1 VRALGAASAPS
12 SLRSMIAAAPS
23 PVTVDLTLP
32 GSTSEVSAAGR
43 QLLKLLATS
52 ERWRPGE
59 VQVGEALRLGCA
71 AQGRRFTLEVDGGAG
86 VEALVEGL
94 FCGLFSKEAVFEVG
108 RRFAAANARLTA
120 LGVLTQHMLGAPD
133 VDAASFMLLTGLT
146 AGDGLGMN
154 RAALFR
160 YDEIRRRFVGARGV
174 GPADQAEAHTIWESL
189 EREGNPLELV
199 LAGNP
204 RRGPEGGFQ
213 ARVYGVEVGIGEDED
228 EVALACASRT
238 PLLFEGPARSPA
250 LARLG
255 ASGPFFLGVLQP
267 RERPLA
273 LIFADNLF
281 SEAPISAE
289 LMAAAAMFLSQSAL
303 VWDNVALLRHVERL
317 ARYDGLTGLLNRR
330 EFEARRAVEETRCQR
345 SGRPCALLLIDLD
358 HFKRVNDQGGHA
370 AGDALLRELGELLRQ
385 TLRGHDLIGRFG
397 GDEFTVLLVETPA
410 PEVALVLRR
419 IGKLA
424 WERGIAMSIGV
435 ASFPSDCEAP
445 AGLFALADENL
456 YAAKEAGRSR
466 ACVGAGNEMLRLG
479 GAAQGEPG

>member
-1 VRALGAASAPS
+1 MRALGPVSAPA
-12 SLRSMIAAAPS
+12 SLRAVVAAAPS

-32 GSTSEVSAAGR
+32 ATLGQVSAVGG
-43 QLLKLLATS
+43 QLVKLLATS
-52 ERWRPGE
+52 ACWRPGE
-59 VQVGEALRLGCA
+59 VQVGEALRLECA
-71 AQGRRFTLEVDGGAG
+71 AAGRRVALVVDGHEAA
-86 VEALVEGL
+86 EALVARL
-94 FCGLFSKEAVFEVG
+94 FCGLFSEMEVFELG
-108 RRFAAANARLTA
+108 RRFAAANARLAA
-120 LGVLTQHMLGAPD
+120 LGVLTQHMLAAPD

-174 GPADQAEAHTIWESL
+174 GPASLAEAHQIWENL

-213 ARVYGVEVGIGEDED
+213 ALVYGAEVVLGEGDDEI
-228 EVALACASRT
+228 ALACASRG
-238 PLLFEGPARSPA
+238 PLLFEGPAQSPA

-255 ASGPFFLGVLQP
+255 ATGPFFVGVLQP
-267 RERPLA
+267 RDRPLA

-281 SEAPISAE
+281 SRAPISAD
-289 LMAAAAMFLSQSAL
+289 LMAAAATFLSQSAL

-317 ARYDGLTGLLNRR
+317 ARYDSLTGLFNRR
-330 EFEARRAVEETRCQR
+330 EFEARMAVEETRCMR
-345 SGRPCALLLIDLD
+345 SRRPCALLLIDLD
-358 HFKRVNDQGGHA
+358 NFKQVNDEGGHA
-370 AGDALLRELGELLRQ
+370 AGDAVLRELGELLRQ

-410 PEVALVLRR
+410 SEVTLVLRR

-435 ASFPSDCEAP
+435 ASFPSDCEVP
-445 AGLFALADENL
+445 SGLFALADKNL

-466 ACVGAGNEMLRLG
+466 ACVGAARVMVQLG
-479 GAAQGEPG
+479 GAEPRDEG